1 MDKKSSIY
9 GRRAPD
15 GTNKVERSKHPSQN
29 SKGAG
34 KKSAATSKK
43 TTAVSKAKTE
53 SDNKAILA
61 DLKGVDKQ
69 LAETILD
76 EVVER
81 YNSMLQI
88 YTTSGVLLITY
99 TCNRK
104 ILLRDCSRVI
114 VLCEHN

>member
-15 GTNKVERSKHPSQN
+15 STNKVDRSKHLSQN

-34 KKSAATSKK
+34 KKSAATSKR
-43 TTAVSKAKTE
+43 TTAVSKAKT
-53 SDNKAILA
+53 DNKAILA
-61 DLKGVDKQ
+61 NLKGVDKQ

-81 YNSMLQI
+81 YSISSYCRRYLHYIRSTPDYIHM
-88 YTTSGVLLITY
+88 
-99 TCNRK
+99 
-104 ILLRDCSRVI
+104 
-114 VLCEHN
+114 

>member
-15 GTNKVERSKHPSQN
+15 STSKVERSKHLSQN
-29 SKGAG
+29 SKGAD

-43 TTAVSKAKTE
+43 ATTVSKAKT
-53 SDNKAILA
+53 DNKAILA

-81 YNSMLQI
+81 YSSS
-88 YTTSGVLLITY
+88 T
-99 TCNRK
+99 
-104 ILLRDCSRVI
+104 
-114 VLCEHN
+114 